1 MSVISFVI
9 VIGCLKYVCV
19 TYRFS
24 VYAEHLMA
32 LSYQS
37 QNKTSVLF
45 AQVYRGH
52 ASEAHGPLSALYD
65 DIRALINSDPDY
77 DSTGE
82 DLSSP
87 PPRNLVDSA
96 KRFFR
101 DVFPVAYHKVL
112 ALEGKQ
118 FTIDYEGCLKVAYET
133 VQPFGDVPQ
142 KVWISQIA

>member
-1 MSVISFVI
+1 
-9 VIGCLKYVCV
+9 
-19 TYRFS
+19 
-24 VYAEHLMA
+24 MA
-32 LSYQS
+32 LSHQS

-65 DIRALINSDPDY
+65 DIRALLNSPDY

-82 DLSSP
+82 ALSSP

-101 DVFPVAYHKVL
+101 DIFPVAYHKVL

-118 FTIDYEGCLKVAYET
+118 FTRDYEGCLKVAYES

-142 KVWISQIA
+142 KVSIS